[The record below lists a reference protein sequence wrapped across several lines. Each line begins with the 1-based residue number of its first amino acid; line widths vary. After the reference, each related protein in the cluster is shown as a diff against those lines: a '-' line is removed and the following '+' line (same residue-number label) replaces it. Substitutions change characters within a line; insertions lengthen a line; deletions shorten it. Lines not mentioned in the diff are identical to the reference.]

1 MIRELPSA
9 FCEIATLLVLCVDHL
24 LPRQPDHGCRMTSQ
38 DIATQALLRWSEL
51 REQNI
56 ACRDRLQDLE
66 LQKLERDLEAIRRE
80 MAPIRACIDRR

>member
-1 MIRELPSA
+1 MK
-9 FCEIATLLVLCVDHL
+9 
-24 LPRQPDHGCRMTSQ
+24 TSQ

-56 ACRDRLQDLE
+56 ACLDRLQDLE

>member
-1 MIRELPSA
+1 MK
-9 FCEIATLLVLCVDHL
+9 
-24 LPRQPDHGCRMTSQ
+24 TSQ

-56 ACRDRLQDLE
+56 ACLDRLQDLE

-80 MAPIRACIDRR
+80 MAPVKACIDRR

>member
-1 MIRELPSA
+1 MK
-9 FCEIATLLVLCVDHL
+9 
-24 LPRQPDHGCRMTSQ
+24 TSQ

-56 ACRDRLQDLE
+56 ACLDRLQDLE

-80 MAPIRACIDRR
+80 MSPIRACIDRR

>member
-1 MIRELPSA
+1 MSKTP
-9 FCEIATLLVLCVDHL
+9 
-24 LPRQPDHGCRMTSQ
+24 Q

-66 LQKLERDLEAIRRE
+66 LQKLERDLDAIRRE
-80 MAPIRACIDRR
+80 MAPVRACIDRR